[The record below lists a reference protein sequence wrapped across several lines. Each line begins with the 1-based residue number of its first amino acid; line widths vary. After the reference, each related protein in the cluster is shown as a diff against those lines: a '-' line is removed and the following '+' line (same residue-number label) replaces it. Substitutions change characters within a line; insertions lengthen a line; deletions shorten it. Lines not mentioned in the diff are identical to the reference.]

1 MDYRIFIVSFPFL
14 VSLIFTLSILI
25 YDEYIYYNYQ
35 SYKDSDILETK
46 FRSTYKSINYNT
58 TRDINII
65 KQISNTL
72 FLSSTIFLFL
82 LIINWYI

>member
-14 VSLIFTLSILI
+14 VCLIFTLSILI

-35 SYKDSDILETK
+35 SYKDNDILETK

-58 TRDINII
+58 SRDINII